1 MLPSWVETWLCT
13 WLIMTLHFLGTVTSP
28 LVRSTLS
35 RERPTA
41 NHLWCL
47 QIVFCLDVQRFG
59 WPHPPCRLKFCSIF
73 HATQMGLPWG
83 TMVAKKFRH
92 WQDLCI
98 TAQWL
103 RMLCESRMCCTI
115 RSGHAVMDGRAWLEA
130 CKQVGALWKGNT
142 HCWRKNAKSVLFYSG
157 AAQAASKS
165 LHMSSRLCPCTGAT
179 SWWLDVGNDG
189 RRWLGWLHFDSFGG
203 VPSLQICNFLCWFC
217 VDIGSYLNF
226 KRG

>member
-35 RERPTA
+35 RERSTA

-47 QIVFCLDVQRFG
+47 QIVFCLDVQRLVGRIPLAG
-59 WPHPPCRLKFCSIF
+59 WNLAAFS
-73 HATQMGLPWG
+73 T
-83 TMVAKKFRH
+83 
-92 WQDLCI
+92 
-98 TAQWL
+98 L
-103 RMLCESRMCCTI
+103 RR
-115 RSGHAVMDGRAWLEA
+115 RACHE
-130 CKQVGALWKGNT
+130 ALWWQRSFATGKTCASLLNGFECFVKAECAAPFEVGTLSWTAGRGLRRASRWARCGKAT
-142 HCWRKNAKSVLFYSG
+142 HTADAKMQRVFYSG